1 MDKELKEHGNELRE
15 RICQFITD
23 YTSEHSYAP
32 TVREIGAGV
41 GLKSSSSVH
50 SHLTQLEIEGC
61 IETKPH
67 CPRAIRV
74 VGYEYK
80 KVEN

>member
-23 YTSEHSYAP
+23 YTSKHSYAP
-32 TVREIGAGV
+32 TIREIGAAV

-50 SHLTQLEIEGC
+50 SHLTQLEIEGR
-61 IETKPH
+61 IETKPY
-67 CPRAIRV
+67 CPRAI
-74 VGYEYK
+74 
-80 KVEN
+80 KVIENQKAED

>member
-23 YTSEHSYAP
+23 YTLKHSYAP
-32 TVREIGAGV
+32 TIREIGAAV

-50 SHLTQLEIEGC
+50 SHLTQLEIEGR
-61 IETKPH
+61 IETKPY
-67 CPRAIRV
+67 CPRAI
-74 VGYEYK
+74 
-80 KVEN
+80 KVIENQKAED

>member
-23 YTSEHSYAP
+23 YTATHSYAP
-32 TVREIGAGV
+32 TIREIGAGV

-50 SHLTQLEIEGC
+50 SHLTQLEIEGR
-61 IETKPH
+61 IETKPYS
-67 CPRAIRV
+67 PRAI
-74 VGYEYK
+74 
-80 KVEN
+80 KVIQK

>member
-23 YTSEHSYAP
+23 YTDTHLYAP
-32 TVREIGAGV
+32 TIREIGAGV

-50 SHLTQLEIEGC
+50 SHLTQLEIEGR
-61 IETKPH
+61 IETKPY

-74 VGYEYK
+74 IGNK
-80 KVEN
+80 KMEG

>member
-1 MDKELKEHGNELRE
+1 MSKEQKKHGEELRK
-15 RICQFITD
+15 RICQFIAD
-23 YTSEHSYAP
+23 YTAAHSYAP

-50 SHLTQLEIEGC
+50 SHLIRLEIEGR
-61 IETKPH
+61 IETKSC

-74 VGYEYK
+74 IR
-80 KVEN
+80 